1 MASIKGFSL
10 KSIKTF
16 MGRDG
21 YGCQGNIY
29 YKGKKVGWYNDAG
42 DGGMADI
49 NFDGTFEHRKA
60 MEKVLTDTMYEYYK
74 EHPLTGEYADLPVD
88 NELFMAELVKLIDFE
103 KFYKKGIAKG
113 YKFMAVYTHPK
124 THFETMVTAVD
135 EAGISKH
142 LAEVGCDAEYRFSDL
157 SDFIIE

>member
-1 MASIKGFSL
+1 MASIKGFTL

-49 NFDGTFEHRKA
+49 DFDGTFEQRKA
-60 MEKVLTDTMYEYYK
+60 MEQVLTDTMYEYYK

-103 KFYKKGIAKG
+103 KFYKKAIAKSHS
-113 YKFMAVYTHPK
+113 KRSQVYGGIHPPED
-124 THFETMVTAVD
+124 TLRD
-135 EAGISKH
+135 DGN
-142 LAEVGCDAEYRFSDL
+142 GCGRGRYQQAPGRGRVRC
-157 SDFIIE
+157 